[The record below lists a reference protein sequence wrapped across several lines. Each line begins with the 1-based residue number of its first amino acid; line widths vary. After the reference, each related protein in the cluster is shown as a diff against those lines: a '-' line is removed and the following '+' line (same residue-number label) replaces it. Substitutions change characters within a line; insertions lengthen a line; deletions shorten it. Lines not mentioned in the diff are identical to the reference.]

1 MIHKSQGK
9 TLDLAII
16 YLGKSE
22 KCSDMAFVA
31 LLRVLKLIHLLIF
44 PILIERL
51 KKVIKSNS
59 LPIIRDAYAELD
71 LNLYAMKEHFFWIVV
86 IEFKIYSSTVFIAR
100 KEFG

>member
-31 LLRVLKLIHLLIF
+31 LLRVLKLIHLLLF
-44 PILIERL
+44 PILIERS

-71 LNLYAMKEHFFWIVV
+71 LNFDATRESLYELW
-86 IEFKIYSSTVFIAR
+86 
-100 KEFG
+100 